1 MTINTL
7 IIGDSSIALWGLTSA
22 ERIRRQIRQVRNLRL
37 VDAAEAEH
45 SSGPL
50 LILHAAYLFEARTL
64 QTFSEH
70 ENSVLVCAQD
80 GAAAAALTTGDEF
93 KRVQAAM
100 AKAQIPEG
108 LEVKAPEELAAFDM
122 NLRRSEP
129 PLLESLALNEPAALE
144 SKLYGN
150 AYKGVTDLVTKWWWP
165 RPARHVVAWCAQLG
179 ITPNAVTLT
188 GVGLMLAA
196 CWCFAYGY
204 YALGLAAGW
213 IMTFLDTVDG
223 KLARVTVQSSRF
235 GHVLDHGMDL
245 LHPPFWYVIWGVSL
259 VGFSPPF
266 GWDAYALPWWIF
278 GGYAVGRIAEGLF
291 QLLFTWG
298 IFTWRPFD
306 SYFRL
311 VTARRNP
318 NMILLTASVLIGRP
332 DWGYLAVLVWTVLTS
347 GVLVLRLL
355 QALFVR
361 ITRGPLTPWLTEP
374 DAATGPNA
382 KAFRTFSGTKS
393 AYES

>member
-7 IIGDSSIALWGLTSA
+7 IIGDSPITLWGLTSS
-22 ERIRRQIRQVRNLRL
+22 ERLRRQIRQVRGLRL
-37 VDAAEAEH
+37 AEQAEAETA
-45 SSGPL
+45 SDPV
-50 LILHAAYLFEARTL
+50 LILHAAYLFEPRTL

-70 ENSVLVCAQD
+70 ENSALVCPQD
-80 GAAAAALTTGDEF
+80 GAVAAALTTPDQL
-93 KRVQAAM
+93 KSVQAAL
-100 AKAQIPEG
+100 AKAQMPAG
-108 LEVKAPEELAAFDM
+108 LEPKAPEDLAAFDM
-122 NLRRSEP
+122 NLRRAEP
-129 PLLESLALNEPAALE
+129 PLLESLALNEPHELE

-165 RPARHVVAWCAQLG
+165 RPARQVVAWCARLR

-188 GVGLMLAA
+188 GLVLMLAA
-196 CWCFAYGY
+196 CWLFAYGY

-259 VGFSPPF
+259 VGFVPPF
-266 GWDAYALPWWIF
+266 GWDAYAIPWWIF
-278 GGYAVGRIAEGLF
+278 GGYAVGRIAEGIF

-318 NMILLTASVLIGRP
+318 CMILLTISVMVGRP
-332 DWGYLAVLVWTVLTS
+332 DWGYLAVLIWTVLTS

-355 QALFVR
+355 QAIFVR
-361 ITRGPLTPWLTEP
+361 LTRGPLTPWLTEP

-382 KAFRTFSGTKS
+382 KAFRTFSGTQS
-393 AYES
+393 AYEA